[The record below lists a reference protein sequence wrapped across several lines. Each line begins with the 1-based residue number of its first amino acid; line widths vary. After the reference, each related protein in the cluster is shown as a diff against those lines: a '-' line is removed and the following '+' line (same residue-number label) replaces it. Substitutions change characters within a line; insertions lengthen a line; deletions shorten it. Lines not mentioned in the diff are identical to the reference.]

1 MKFVGFVARRVLN
14 TVPAVLAVIVI
25 TFAMIRLVPGDPVQV
40 IAGISLDP
48 AVAAQLRVQ
57 LGLDRP
63 IIVQF
68 FSYFAGLLHGDLGT
82 SYLSHQPVS
91 QIISDRL
98 PYTLILTG
106 AGVGAGL
113 VLSVPIGVLAAVR
126 QLRRRNA
133 GIGFT
138 FGTTILVATPD
149 FLLGTLLVAAFGVYV
164 QLFPVAGAQG
174 FSSIVL
180 PALSLGIPL
189 AGIQARVI
197 RSSVMDALDQPF
209 TRTLRASGLGER
221 RILFRHVLP
230 NASISAITLLS
241 VEFGRLLA
249 GALIVENIF
258 AWPGLGTTIFESISN
273 RDLPAVQGQIL
284 VIALLILAINLL
296 VDIGYRLIDPRIGAT

>member
-1 MKFVGFVARRVLN
+1 
-14 TVPAVLAVIVI
+14 
-25 TFAMIRLVPGDPVQV
+25 
-40 IAGISLDP
+40 
-48 AVAAQLRVQ
+48 
-57 LGLDRP
+57 
-63 IIVQF
+63 
-68 FSYFAGLLHGDLGT
+68 
-82 SYLSHQPVS
+82 
-91 QIISDRL
+91 
-98 PYTLILTG
+98 
-106 AGVGAGL
+106 
-113 VLSVPIGVLAAVR
+113 
-126 QLRRRNA
+126 
-133 GIGFT
+133 
-138 FGTTILVATPD
+138 
-149 FLLGTLLVAAFGVYV
+149 VYV

-230 NASISAITLLS
+230 NASIPAITLLS

-284 VIALLILAINLL
+284 VIALLILAINLI
-296 VDIGYRLIDPRIGAT
+296 VDIA